1 MIQSNK
7 DLYQSINKIVG
18 VLKKANQ
25 LRYAKQLEE
34 ALSIST
40 VPSEVLGE
48 TRIVLEEL
56 EHTELIDNLGIR
68 SDVKLSLEY
77 LNRILQ

>member
-7 DLYQSINKIVG
+7 DLYQKINEIIDT
-18 VLKKANQ
+18 LKNAGHNV
-25 LRYAKQLEE
+25 AASQLEE

-48 TRIVLEEL
+48 TRMALMDINSSEL
-56 EHTELIDNLGIR
+56 PKQLNIENEIQAALD
-68 SDVKLSLEY
+68 Y
-77 LNRILQ
+77 LNGIF

>member
-7 DLYQSINKIVG
+7 ALYQEINSIIEILNSSGNKE
-18 VLKKANQ
+18 
-25 LRYAKQLEE
+25 YAQKLSN

-48 TRIVLEEL
+48 SRLVLKELSETALPIKLNISTKLEEAL
-56 EHTELIDNLGIR
+56 
-68 SDVKLSLEY
+68 KY
-77 LNRILQ
+77 LNRIL